1 MRQKALTETSYEVKV
16 NAANIAASINDVSLE
31 IRSRNDD
38 ISQTFNN
45 RDDDNTAKLLIRTNF
60 TNKFYRAT
68 PSNEYNKTEVSY
80 NIISTLFL

>member
-45 RDDDNTAKLLIRTNF
+45 RDNDNTAKLLIRTNF
-60 TNKFYRAT
+60 TNKFYRAAL
-68 PSNEYNKTEVSY
+68 SNEYNKTEVRY
-80 NIISTLFL
+80 